1 MILVQGGRAATDP
14 ELDGRPMRPRGR
26 RMLSD
31 RRSLAGRRR
40 RRRAERA
47 DQRAAGLPLDQITA
61 GLAHDLNN
69 RLSVILGQTQL
80 LRRGAASEATSA
92 RRLEKIE
99 EETMRASRMTRGLL
113 DMARREAPVHVPV
126 AINKLVP
133 RALAIAHGKLRGTDI
148 AVTTRLTA
156 AAPLVRGD
164 AEQLTQVLVH
174 LIDNAVEAMGDT
186 GQLSVTTAITDDGL
200 ELAITDTGSGM
211 AAEEVNRIFEPF
223 YTTKPDGE
231 GLGLFHTLTVLK
243 SHGGSISVDTAPGC
257 GTTMC
262 VRLSQ
267 ALSVATS
274 PRDDRA

>member
-1 MILVQGGRAATDP
+1 V
-14 ELDGRPMRPRGR
+14 
-26 RMLSD
+26 
-31 RRSLAGRRR
+31 
-40 RRRAERA
+40 
-47 DQRAAGLPLDQITA
+47 TA

-80 LRRGAASEATSA
+80 LRRGTVDAAAGA

-113 DMARREAPVHVPV
+113 DLARRDAPVHVPV
-126 AINKLVP
+126 AINALVP

-156 AAPLVRGD
+156 AAPLVRAD
-164 AEQLTQVLVH
+164 AAQLTQVLVH
-174 LIDNAVEAMGDT
+174 LIDNAIEAMGES
-186 GQLSVTTAITDDGL
+186 GQLTVATAITDDGL
-200 ELAITDTGSGM
+200 EIAVTDTGAGM
-211 AAEEVNRIFEPF
+211 VPDDVNRIFEPF

-243 SHGGSISVDTAPGC
+243 AHGGSVAVDTAPGS
-257 GTTMC
+257 GTTMR

-267 ALSVATS
+267 ALSVAGA
-274 PRDDRA
+274 PGIDRG